1 MCFHRRAARADLCW
15 HAARVET
22 LDLIQHDEVV
32 RRRSRTGL
40 PTQGGFDGDG
50 GTKTIMSNDVCLG
63 GSSGSLL
70 LLNETRGRGA
80 CPRIAGSSHTSRRQ
94 TKQKD

>member
-1 MCFHRRAARADLCW
+1 MCFHRQAARADLCW

-22 LDLIQHDEVV
+22 LDLIQHDEAV
-32 RRRSRTGL
+32 RPRSRAGL

-63 GSSGSLL
+63 GSPGSLTL
-70 LLNETRGRGA
+70 IERD
-80 CPRIAGSSHTSRRQ
+80 AG
-94 TKQKD
+94 